1 MEEEITSESG
11 EVTKKKKPVM
21 FYVAI
26 FGVQVLASIALLYFV
41 VLPLWNKKASAEVP
55 EETTVEEEVVDNS
68 LDFTFKVD
76 GLTVNPK
83 NSGGK
88 RFAVFEIILSVSSQ
102 EAVDELKKVKPIV
115 KDRYISYFRSK
126 TIAELSVETVME
138 EGREELKKL
147 TGEIIGENKVKEI
160 YFTRFVLQ

>member
-1 MEEEITSESG
+1 MEEEITPESG
-11 EVTKKKKPVM
+11 EVKKKKPVM

-41 VLPLWNKKASAEVP
+41 VLPLWNNKATAEEP
-55 EETTVEEEVVDNS
+55 EATVEEEVVDNA

-88 RFAVFEIILSVSSQ
+88 RFAVFEIILSVNSQ
-102 EAVDELKKVKPIV
+102 ETVDELKKVKPII
-115 KDRYISYFRSK
+115 KDRYITYFRSK
-126 TIAELSVETVME
+126 TIAELSVETVLE
-138 EGREELKKL
+138 EGREELKQL
-147 TGEIIGENKVKEI
+147 TGEIIGDNKVKEI